1 MILKQVLSTEAQERI
16 ANVALVKPERARQ
29 VENYLINAA
38 KTGQLGGKV
47 SEDQL
52 KDLLQ
57 QVTAQQEKKT
67 VVTKRR
73 NTAFDSDDDDDDD
86 DW

>member
-1 MILKQVLSTEAQERI
+1 MILRQVLTTEAQERI
-16 ANVALVKPERARQ
+16 ANVALVRPERAKQ
-29 VENYLINAA
+29 VENYLLNAA
-38 KTGQLGGKV
+38 KTGKLGGKV

-52 KDLLQ
+52 KDLLH

-67 VVTKRR
+67 IITKRR
-73 NTAFDSDDDDDDD
+73 KTAFDSDDDDDDD